1 MFYFHPYLGRIPI
14 LTNMFQRGWNHQP
27 ENEWQNDWNP
37 GFRFVKSFAAQQQL
51 HRRKP
56 TAIGCNFTLGEM
68 IQLTK
73 SFQMGWNHQ
82 PPPSSFFPCF
92 MSNVP
97 CHLLGGWTYPCKL
110 SIFIFDPTSS
120 NIIIV
125 PPPWCLTLSRSWL
138 HSDVWIFYPETSGT
152 WFPIW
157 GAYVFVKGVG
167 QKPRGSY
174 TFPAPSFRFGP
185 FFQELESPNFPSDS
199 RWWFRYLLFS
209 SLFGEDSHFD

>member
-27 ENEWQNDWNP
+27 ENEWQNDW
-37 GFRFVKSFAAQQQL
+37 
-51 HRRKP
+51 
-56 TAIGCNFTLGEM
+56 TLGSVLSKVSPPGNSFTGGNQRQLDATSPLEKWSN
-68 IQLTK
+68 LTK

-97 CHLLGGWTYPCKL
+97 FHLLGGWTYPCKL
-110 SIFIFDPTSS
+110 SIYMFNPTSS

-125 PPPWCLTLSRSWL
+125 PPSWCLTLSRSWL

-157 GAYVFVKGVG
+157 GAYVFVKGG
-167 QKPRGSY
+167 WGKNPLGSY
-174 TFPAPSFRFGP
+174 TFPTPSLRVWP

-199 RWWFRYLLFS
+199 RWWF
-209 SLFGEDSHFD
+209 

>member
-1 MFYFHPYLGRIPI
+1 MSVFSTHDLESSNWNKIQKFVLHQKPRWWFQTCFIFIPTWGGFPFWLI
-14 LTNMFQRGWNHQP
+14 CFKGVETTNQKTNGKM
-27 ENEWQNDWNP
+27 
-37 GFRFVKSFAAQQQL
+37 
-51 HRRKP
+51 
-56 TAIGCNFTLGEM
+56 IGTLGSVLSKVSPPGNSFTGGNQRQLDATSPLEKWSN
-68 IQLTK
+68 LTK

-97 CHLLGGWTYPCKL
+97 FHLLGGWTYPCKL
-110 SIFIFDPTSS
+110 SMYMFNPTSS

-125 PPPWCLTLSRSWL
+125 PPSWCLTLSRSWL

-167 QKPRGSY
+167 AK
-174 TFPAPSFRFGP
+174 T
-185 FFQELESPNFPSDS
+185 
-199 RWWFRYLLFS
+199 
-209 SLFGEDSHFD
+209 H